1 MIEVR
6 VDGDSLEIELS
17 GWDAI
22 NVGTWKTHRSVRV
35 PVRDVTDV
43 TINPRFDLARRYMNV
58 KASGRET
65 GMLVC
70 AHRHAPALEL
80 EVGAHSRRAR
90 PRSTPT
96 AAAARGT
103 ARSAA
108 APTPHPPRSG

>member
-17 GWDAI
+17 SWDAI

-80 EVGAHSRRAR
+80 EVGAPPYRSIILWVPDPEGMAR
-90 PRSTPT
+90 EIEAAIAAQPR
-96 AAAARGT
+96 
-103 ARSAA
+103 
-108 APTPHPPRSG
+108 